1 MRNEPMR
8 RNDLPETCFSILP
21 SSGQLIIIRCGE
33 RGYYPSE
40 WDTGKREEN
49 REIASSHNARRGI
62 TDIQE
67 AAMLAGS
74 IFGWN
79 TPGAN
84 PQWYLDNAKY
94 INSNIVQGH
103 IKDPIMSVYYP
114 INSFLLRYM
123 TCYQQYN
130 FLGETMYPEA
140 LACKSYLEI
149 AETFLNRLQAQ
160 VEKVKAFRAARN
172 VPYAVLGAEACL
184 PPSEE
189 SLQGKLIVL
198 RPTSLAPEYR
208 TADCQLGFA
217 LSGFGCTPGARGRA
231 VYFEEL
237 YSGERCRWDASDI
250 LGVAN
255 PEKIPDW
262 AKEKLREYE
271 QKRTEPKKDRGEAR

>member
-1 MRNEPMR
+1 
-8 RNDLPETCFSILP
+8 
-21 SSGQLIIIRCGE
+21 
-33 RGYYPSE
+33 
-40 WDTGKREEN
+40 
-49 REIASSHNARRGI
+49 
-62 TDIQE
+62 
-67 AAMLAGS
+67 
-74 IFGWN
+74 
-79 TPGAN
+79 
-84 PQWYLDNAKY
+84 
-94 INSNIVQGH
+94 
-103 IKDPIMSVYYP
+103 
-114 INSFLLRYM
+114 M

-184 PPSEE
+184 PPSEG

-217 LSGFGCTPGARGRA
+217 ISGFGCTPGSRGRA
-231 VYFEEL
+231 VFFQEL

-271 QKRTEPKKDRGEAR
+271 KKRTEPKKDRGEAR

>member
-1 MRNEPMR
+1 
-8 RNDLPETCFSILP
+8 
-21 SSGQLIIIRCGE
+21 
-33 RGYYPSE
+33 
-40 WDTGKREEN
+40 
-49 REIASSHNARRGI
+49 
-62 TDIQE
+62 
-67 AAMLAGS
+67 
-74 IFGWN
+74 
-79 TPGAN
+79 
-84 PQWYLDNAKY
+84 
-94 INSNIVQGH
+94 
-103 IKDPIMSVYYP
+103 
-114 INSFLLRYM
+114 M

-172 VPYAVLGAEACL
+172 VPYAVLGVDDCL
-184 PPSEE
+184 PPSEG

-237 YSGERCRWDASDI
+237 YSGERCRWDITDV

-271 QKRTEPKKDRGEAR
+271 KKRTEPKKDRGEAR